1 MSSAFN
7 ATLTILAALAGSPVA
22 SALDAHALQEPPGVR
37 PGSDPSNPVDVVL
50 PPGLQG
56 NFFRSLPIAGLLV
69 TPDDIA
75 QLMQTNPRLR
85 ATASQPSSGKGAAY
99 PIPVSSAVSTR
110 ADPVD

>member
-1 MSSAFN
+1 MSSGLT
-7 ATLTILAALAGSPVA
+7 ATLTMLAALTGSPVA
-22 SALDAHALQEPPGVR
+22 SAFDANALQEPPGAR

-50 PPGLQG
+50 PPGLQA

-69 TPDDIA
+69 TPDEIA

-99 PIPVSSAVSTR
+99 PIPESSVVSTR